1 MAFPNNKIW
10 GPQLWYILHTFAEVI
25 GRERPIKEKLLE
37 AEEAIQFELFVK
49 NIHKVLPCKVCK
61 ENAKEYLRQHH
72 FSWSKLRRQELRD
85 SCRLWLLDFHN
96 AVTSH
101 SVWKT
106 DVAALQAHSG
116 SQPAATATATFG
128 EQQLRE
134 KYAVKPETTANL
146 FEAIR
151 IVSAE
156 QKLGIPYRLVLEDD
170 LIIFRQRYNN
180 LKFTLFG

>member
-10 GPQLWYILHTFAEVI
+10 GPQLWSILHTFAEEI
-25 GRERPIKEKLLE
+25 GRERSIKEKLLE
-37 AEEAIQFELFVK
+37 SEEAIQFELFVK

-72 FSWSKLRRQELRD
+72 FSWSKLRGQELRN

-96 AVTSH
+96 TVTS
-101 SVWKT
+101 
-106 DVAALQAHSG
+106 HSG
-116 SQPAATATATFG
+116 SQPTAAVSVAANFD
-128 EQQLRE
+128 EQQLQE
-134 KYAVKPETTANL
+134 KYAVKPETTANIA
-146 FEAIR
+146 EAFR

-170 LIIFRQRYNN
+170 LVIFRQRYNN